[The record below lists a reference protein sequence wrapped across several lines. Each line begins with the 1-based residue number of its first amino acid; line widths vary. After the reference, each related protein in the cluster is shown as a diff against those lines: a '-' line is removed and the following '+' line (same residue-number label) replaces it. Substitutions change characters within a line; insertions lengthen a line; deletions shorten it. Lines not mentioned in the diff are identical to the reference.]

1 MKVSA
6 VGNGDERWSPAGVQ
20 RGSLQPRG
28 RSVRLEPVMRNLLI
42 LFATAA
48 SLLLGACGSD
58 VEEPADTP
66 HEMIE
71 EHADTPH
78 EMVEESS
85 ENSISA
91 VRLADRIQAGSAPL
105 ILDTRSRE
113 EYARRHIPGAIN
125 IPLDELPTR
134 MTELPIAKSEE
145 VIVVPARRGAF
156 ARRAEETLRGSG
168 YSNVRHLAGYMK
180 EWQAA
185 KLPTE

>member
-1 MKVSA
+1 
-6 VGNGDERWSPAGVQ
+6 
-20 RGSLQPRG
+20 
-28 RSVRLEPVMRNLLI
+28 MRNLLI
-42 LFATAA
+42 LFAIAA

-66 HEMIE
+66 
-71 EHADTPH
+71 D
-78 EMVEESS
+78 EMVEESAGTPVEES
-85 ENSISA
+85 TEASISA
-91 VRLADRIQAGSAPL
+91 NRLADRIQAGSPPL
-105 ILDTRSRE
+105 ILDIRSRK

-145 VIVVPARRGAF
+145 VIVVPAHRGVY

-168 YSNVRHLAGYMK
+168 YSNVRHLAGYWK

-185 KLPTE
+185 NLPTE